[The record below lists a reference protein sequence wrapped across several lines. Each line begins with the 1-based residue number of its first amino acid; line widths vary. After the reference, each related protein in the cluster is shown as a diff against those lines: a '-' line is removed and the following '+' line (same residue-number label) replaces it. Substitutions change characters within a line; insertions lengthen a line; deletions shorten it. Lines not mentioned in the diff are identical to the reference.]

1 MQTRWNSHLRPKY
14 YPEPFNYPL
23 CFPLSSFR
31 LPFLPAVWVLSLRSS
46 DCSLEITRAIV
57 MLCGQ
62 KALKYKG
69 QRVQHSS
76 APLPMRTV
84 TITHPHKRP
93 SKIHTRTQ
101 TDERWVQR
109 RWEQVPLVYFLCVP
123 NVGPGG
129 APQLNH
135 SRHAVEWEATTL
147 TSLKGAIDT
156 RYSTHTHTHTCH
168 ITMQMC
174 TNKYTRTHVRQV
186 PGQHC

>member
-1 MQTRWNSHLRPKY
+1 MSW
-14 YPEPFNYPL
+14 
-23 CFPLSSFR
+23 
-31 LPFLPAVWVLSLRSS
+31 
-46 DCSLEITRAIV
+46 
-57 MLCGQ
+57 GQ

-76 APLPMRTV
+76 APLHVRTL
-84 TITHPHKRP
+84 TITHPHNRP

-109 RWEQVPLVYFLCVP
+109 RREQVPLVYFLCVP

-156 RYSTHTHTHTCH
+156 QYSTHTQPRNNTNALTHT
-168 ITMQMC
+168 
-174 TNKYTRTHVRQV
+174 YTRAHVQQV
-186 PGQHC
+186 PEPRCQGDGSLRLKSGLRHTGRSVRAVSHNALPNNYTTQLMWSLQHGEVFDLCTWPQPLSEL